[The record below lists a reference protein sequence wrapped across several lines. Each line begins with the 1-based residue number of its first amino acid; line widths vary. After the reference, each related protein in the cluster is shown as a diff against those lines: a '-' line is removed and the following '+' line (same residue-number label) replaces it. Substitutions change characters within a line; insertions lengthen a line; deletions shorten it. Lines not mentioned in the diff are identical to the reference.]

1 MESSH
6 SILSFLKKVSQR
18 NCYEIAVLVSGELRN
33 WVFVLYKQ
41 NEIKKL
47 DSQSLD
53 Q

>member
-1 MESSH
+1 MESSR
-6 SILSFLKKVSQR
+6 SILSFLKRISQR
-18 NCYEIAVLVSGELRN
+18 NCYEMAVLASGELRN

-41 NEIKKL
+41 NEIKTL

>member
-18 NCYEIAVLVSGELRN
+18 NCYEIPVPASRELTN

-41 NEIKKL
+41 SEIKKL
-47 DSQSLD
+47 DSQPLD